1 MGLIRAPIYFILG
14 YIYMSFIDKLITPEN
29 INKIPLVGL
38 VVSKE
43 NVKKI
48 RENDGMHIVIFM
60 TLVALIF

>member
-14 YIYMSFIDKLITPEN
+14 YIYMSFIDKFITPEN

-48 RENDGMHIVIFM
+48 RKNDGMHIVIFM